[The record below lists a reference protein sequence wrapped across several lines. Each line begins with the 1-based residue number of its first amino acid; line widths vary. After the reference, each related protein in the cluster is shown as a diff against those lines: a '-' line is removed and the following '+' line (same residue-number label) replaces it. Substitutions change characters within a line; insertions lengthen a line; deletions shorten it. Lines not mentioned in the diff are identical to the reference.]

1 MIKFAYI
8 RPFSQ
13 IDLVRAEFNLYTLSK
28 IPCNPY
34 EQNLI
39 HMSRILL
46 HIYS

>member
-28 IPCNPY
+28 IPCNYAILIVDPY
-34 EQNLI
+34 E
-39 HMSRILL
+39 
-46 HIYS
+46 